1 MYPATHC
8 KKRTCRINTYVALH
22 QALQINHRPAKPSLP
37 GRDCRGILCDCA
49 QTCVLL
55 NTIARQHALNSLPS
69 RWLRAPGALLIRPSA
84 SLHRIAGG
92 EGLVFERIPST
103 MTTFSDLG
111 LDPLLLKALEAEGYS
126 APTPIQ
132 AKAIPPAL
140 EGRDV
145 LGLAQT
151 GTGKTAAFTLP
162 ILHRLAANP
171 ARPMPRTARALI
183 LTPTRELAVQIGESL
198 ATYSRFM
205 RLKRAVVFGGVGM
218 TPQIRFMANGVDILV
233 ATPGRLLDHVNQ
245 GTIRL
250 NGTEIVVLDEADRM
264 LDMGFINDVKRLF
277 RGFPAHRQT
286 LLFSATMPRIVEEL
300 TTDYL
305 RDSVRVE
312 VAPQATTAERIEQRV
327 LFVHRNDKRDLL
339 ADLLNADGVSRAII
353 FTRTK
358 HGANRVAEQ
367 LAEQGISADALHG
380 DKSQGARQK
389 ALNGFRRGNIR
400 ALVATDI
407 AARGIDVDGITH
419 VINYELP
426 NEPESYVHRIGRTA
440 RAGAGG
446 IALSFCDNEEIAY
459 LRAIE
464 KAIRMQVP
472 MHLEHGF
479 HNTDIASLYASGR
492 YVAPP
497 KRGGGGGGGR
507 PGGGRPSGKP
517 GGERNR
523 RDRDGNGFPSQG
535 RPPRRD
541 DTGRPQR
548 DGERAAA
555 GFSSGKPAAR
565 GPGREFSNSDRPGP
579 ARRSSSG
586 KGFGAERD
594 FGGRSNME
602 RRFQNRRP
610 A

>member
-1 MYPATHC
+1 
-8 KKRTCRINTYVALH
+8 
-22 QALQINHRPAKPSLP
+22 
-37 GRDCRGILCDCA
+37 
-49 QTCVLL
+49 
-55 NTIARQHALNSLPS
+55 
-69 RWLRAPGALLIRPSA
+69 
-84 SLHRIAGG
+84 
-92 EGLVFERIPST
+92 
-103 MTTFSDLG
+103 MTPFSDLG
-111 LDPLLLKALEAEGYS
+111 LDPRLLKALEEEGYS
-126 APTPIQ
+126 IPTPIQ
-132 AKAIPPAL
+132 GKAIPPAL

-162 ILHRLAANP
+162 ILHRLACNP
-171 ARPMPRTARALI
+171 MRPAPRTARALI
-183 LTPTRELAVQIGESL
+183 LTPTRELAVQIGDSL
-198 ATYSRFM
+198 AAYSRFM

-218 TPQIRFMANGVDILV
+218 GPQVRFMANGVDVLV

-264 LDMGFINDVKRLF
+264 LDMGFIHDVKRLF
-277 RGFPAHRQT
+277 RGLPPNRQT
-286 LLFSATMPRIVEEL
+286 LLFSATMPRAVEEL

-305 RDSVRVE
+305 RESVRVE
-312 VAPQATTAERIEQRV
+312 VAPQSTTAERIEQRV
-327 LFVHRNDKRDLL
+327 LFVHRGDKRDLL
-339 ADLLNADGVSRAII
+339 TDLLNSNEVSRAIV

-358 HGANRVAEQ
+358 HGANRVVEH
-367 LAEQGISADALHG
+367 LSEQGIRADALHG

-389 ALNGFRRGNIR
+389 ALNGFRKGIVR

-459 LRAIE
+459 LRSIE

-472 MHLEHGF
+472 MELEHAF

-497 KRGGGGGGGR
+497 KRGGGGGR
-507 PGGGRPSGKP
+507 PGGGRHQGKP
-517 GGERNR
+517 GGERTR
-523 RDRDGNGFPSQG
+523 PGRDRDDRSASFSGRTRNDGQHFSSRRNDPAQG
-535 RPPRRD
+535 EGGRRPPREGQQAQDGHRA
-541 DTGRPQR
+541 GKPFRQ
-548 DGERAAA
+548 GERRSFHADDR
-555 GFSSGKPAAR
+555 SGGERR
-565 GPGREFSNSDRPGP
+565 GPDREFGQKRG
-579 ARRSSSG
+579 
-586 KGFGAERD
+586 

-602 RRFQNRRP
+602 RRFQNRKP